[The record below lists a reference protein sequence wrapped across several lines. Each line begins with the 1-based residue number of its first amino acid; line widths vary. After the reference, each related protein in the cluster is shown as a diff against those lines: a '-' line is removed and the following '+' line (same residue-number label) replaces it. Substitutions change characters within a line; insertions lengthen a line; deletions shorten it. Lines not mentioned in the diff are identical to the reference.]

1 MRRRRRSPQ
10 SKNKFPKYLRHG
22 ARGGELDLSFP
33 IAFYDNYDFDTH
45 YYTKKKR
52 RDSKCICFELFFL
65 SFSCG
70 NVARSTALDFATC
83 SYKNMATVVL
93 LSYRDSSSNT
103 WLPRKKNAEKTSLP
117 PTISKIRYRCRPII
131 VGLLVPQ
138 LNRPVQTP
146 RTRTRLNF
154 KFPTPTDHFPPKKI
168 VMKNNNSNLISNLP
182 PSQGHTLFQTH
193 DNREHLAMM
202 EKILDAPVPESMVKR

>member
-45 YYTKKKR
+45 YYTKKKTEGQQVHLFR
-52 RDSKCICFELFFL
+52 IIFSFFFVWQCRPVDSSRFRD
-65 SFSCG
+65 
-70 NVARSTALDFATC
+70 T
-83 SYKNMATVVL
+83 YKNMAPVVL
-93 LSYRDSSSNT
+93 LSYRDRSSNT

-117 PTISKIRYRCRPII
+117 PTLSKIRYRCRPIT

-146 RTRTRLNF
+146 RTRTRLNV
-154 KFPTPTDHFPPKKI
+154 KFPTPTDHFPPKK
-168 VMKNNNSNLISNLP
+168 L
-182 PSQGHTLFQTH
+182 
-193 DNREHLAMM
+193 
-202 EKILDAPVPESMVKR
+202 